1 MLDVVDGVAEV
12 TRDAEV
18 FANGVDDA
26 EYEYEALVAGPM
38 LGVHAMEDDDDRARP
53 PLDSEYQKEHWARAT
68 GEVKIR
74 LAGLAEPV
82 TALVDHGSEIN
93 IISRDVYERGQWPIE
108 KNHGWVLRAANN
120 QKGELFGACPNVP
133 VTVGDVEVTQH
144 FFVQDISSYPV
155 ILGMPY
161 ITAVRMETKVMND
174 GSHYARMT
182 GDMSSSQGWQTGLV
196 TFSDGGFSRFQR
208 LEDMRG
214 RKKNQ
219 LKKRICE
226 LHCTGVLENDEFV
239 SGVFEECVGLQSLS
253 GWFDDVQKHVE
264 KMDDNVLIPRHSRE
278 VYEEIASFLRYVPH
292 PRLENGSCST
302 VCWCNFS
309 HEVEVHAKYKS
320 VLKKVK
326 PVATQLPED
335 SDKQMELAARQ
346 PVMRDVRRI
355 GHRFT
360 RETLEKLK
368 IGGGDFL
375 TDAEKKK
382 FEEMIQS
389 HGKAFAFSADEI
401 GCVDPKVIAPMVIFT
416 VPHVPWDL
424 KPIPVP
430 RALLPKLID
439 LLKEKMRMGI
449 LEPSM
454 APYSS
459 RWFTVPK
466 KSGALRFIQD
476 LQPANSV
483 TIRNV
488 GSGPI
493 VDEVVDEFAGRAI
506 YSIGDLYSGYDQF
519 QLAVESRDLTTIRTP
534 LGLMRMCT
542 LPQGATNSV
551 AHMQNAMHKVLR
563 DFVPEVTIPFLDDI
577 PMKGCPTE
585 SRDET
590 LDVDGCRKFVAEH
603 IRDVGRILTRLEEVH
618 LTLSGEKS
626 RFGVSEILV
635 VGHFCGSFGRRPN
648 PEKVDAIA
656 RMADCRSITEVR
668 RFLGCCVFYRLSV
681 PHYAHVAEP
690 LYALMKKGR
699 KFIWDE
705 EHHAAMQRLKRVL
718 QSAPVLRR
726 LDYKCGRPIIIT
738 VDTSPKAVGWA
749 VGQDDAD
756 GVRFA
761 GRFGA
766 KILTGTQRDYPQVK
780 RELWGVR
787 TAMRVDR
794 DLLIGAQVVLET
806 DCLPLLGMIANCN
819 TPDIAMLRWIAYI
832 RSLNPELRHIAGKKN
847 VVADMLSRARYEDE
861 DELILA
867 AEEEERRDAWC
878 QVREGVSDDEVL
890 PFCEELYSG
899 RLRDIGLYLSTLS
912 RREEWSDAQ
921 FKEIRQKAYGYL
933 LRDGYLWR
941 RPKRRDGV
949 LLRVIDD
956 SDTKLQLLKEFHEAL
971 WAGHRGVWATYMK
984 LKERYWWK
992 GLYKDVTEFVSS
1004 CLHCQFYSKVRYRDG
1019 LVPTYPPSI
1028 HFRWVLDLV
1037 MMPPGL
1043 WGMRYLVLARE
1054 DLSNFVEGR
1063 ALRTKSTEGICRFVL
1078 EDIVCRYGSV
1088 GSLRADRGELNAAE
1102 ARSFFERF
1110 GVKLKLTTAMNPE
1123 GIGKSERGHP
1133 SVVHA
1138 LVKAC
1143 DGRRREWPRLLPFA
1157 LWADRTTHCTT
1168 TGYMPVELMLGQK
1181 SIMPTEEAIPT
1192 WVSLPWEDGLDRE
1205 SLLALRVRHL
1215 ERREEDLADAQR
1227 KLKEARLKNKVY
1239 FDKTHRLRPKPIQ
1252 PGDWVLVYD
1261 STLENQHSTVRK
1273 FSRRWFGPY
1282 VVLGVNDNATYTLRE
1297 LDGTRLRLPVAG
1309 KRVKL
1314 FRRRDGTT
1322 ELSEFL
1328 ETEPAF
1334 VEDDEIEDE
1343 AEEDHE
1349 D

>member
-1 MLDVVDGVAEV
+1 MEGVQRDVPAAGRGKGQRAAPQEKGKALAYKLAVDIETATDLKTILEQRILDARVEFSLKEILGIAKREFHELIIDIIKRKRQTLSEQAVTQMLDVVDGVVEV

-74 LAGLAEPV
+74 LAGLAELV

-133 VTVGDVEVTQH
+133 VKVGDVEVTQH

-161 ITAVRMETKVMND
+161 ITAVRIETKGFLDATPVVRD
-174 GSHYARMT
+174 TRSEVSAAIIPSEQMT
-182 GDMSSSQGWQTGLV
+182 GDMRSSQGWQTGLV

-264 KMDDNVLIPRHSRE
+264 KMDDNVLIPLHSRE

-292 PRLENGSCST
+292 LRLESGSCST

-309 HEVEVHAKYKS
+309 HEAEVHAKYKS

-346 PVMRDVRRI
+346 PVLRDVRMI

-382 FEEMIQS
+382 FEEMIQA

-401 GCVDPKVIAPMVIFT
+401 GCVDPKMIAPMVIFT

-424 KPIPVP
+424 KPILVP

-466 KSGALRFIQD
+466 KSGA
-476 LQPANSV
+476 
-483 TIRNV
+483 
-488 GSGPI
+488 
-493 VDEVVDEFAGRAI
+493 
-506 YSIGDLYSGYDQF
+506 
-519 QLAVESRDLTTIRTP
+519 
-534 LGLMRMCT
+534 
-542 LPQGATNSV
+542 TNSV

-563 DFVPEVTIPFLDDI
+563 DFVSEVTIPFLDDI

-668 RFLGCCVFYRLSV
+668 RFLGFCVFYRLSV

-705 EHHAAMQRLKRVL
+705 EHHTAMKRLKRVL
-718 QSAPVLRR
+718 QNAPVLRR

-738 VDTSPKAVGWA
+738 VDTSPKAVSWA
-749 VGQDDAD
+749 VGQDEVD

-899 RLRDIGLYLSTLS
+899 RLRDIGLYMSTLS

-971 WAGHRGVWATYMK
+971 WAGHLGVWATYMK

-1037 MMPPGL
+1037 MMHPGL

-1063 ALRTKSTEGICRFVL
+1063 ALRTKSTEGIYKFVL

-1088 GSLRADRGELNAAE
+1088 GSLRADRGELNVAE

-1143 DGRRREWPRLLPFA
+1143 DGRR
-1157 LWADRTTHCTT
+1157 
-1168 TGYMPVELMLGQK
+1168 QK

-1334 VEDDEIEDE
+1334 D
-1343 AEEDHE
+1343 
-1349 D
+1349 